1 MTTTKLTCQELVELV
16 TDYLEGVLPP
26 ADRERFEA
34 HLAGCQGCQNYLTQ
48 MRMMIRMLGRPTE
61 EMLPDA
67 LKDELLSLFR
77 NWKST

>member
-16 TDYLEGVLPP
+16 TNYLEGGLPP

-34 HLAGCQGCQNYLTQ
+34 HLAGCQGCQNYLSQ
-48 MRMMIRMLGRPTE
+48 MRTTIRTLGCLTDE
-61 EMLPDA
+61 NLPAA
-67 LKDELLSLFR
+67 LKDDLLTLFR